1 MGSITVKAYAK
12 VNLTLEIVGKKDE
25 YHLLDSLVASIDLFD
40 RITLKKRKDSLS
52 SVVMQGMNSETIPL
66 EKNNALKT
74 AEAFSKTFNVN
85 GVDILIDKNI
95 PIGAGL
101 GGSSADISGV
111 ISGMAKLYQIKDDM
125 ALKNLADRLG
135 SDAGYMLKGGYMR
148 MQGRGDVLTPTK
160 IKIPLYMLLILP
172 PNGVSAGACYTAYD
186 KIPQTKIAKRNTE
199 FCIRALEKGD
209 IKEAGRYLTN
219 DLYFPACAFC
229 KEIEQAYREAQSFS
243 PIAVQMTGSGSGVLA
258 LFQNKELC
266 EWAKSRYKGNFKT
279 IVIKTVIPQ
288 EQNKWK
294 NPFVLKQDE

>member
-1 MGSITVKAYAK
+1 MGSVTVKAYAK
-12 VNLTLEIVGKKDE
+12 VNLTLEIVGKKGE

-40 RITLKKRKDSLS
+40 RITLKKRKDGLS
-52 SVVMQGMNSETIPL
+52 SVVMRGMNSETIPP

-111 ISGMAKLYQIKDDM
+111 ISGMAKLYQIKDDV

-160 IKIPLYMLLILP
+160 IKIPLYMLLIVP

-199 FCIRALEKGD
+199 FCIKALEKAD

-219 DLYFPACAFC
+219 DLYLPACAFC
-229 KEIEQAYREAQSFS
+229 KEIEQAYLEAQSFS